1 MEKDYQ
7 KILEEISSEI
17 SGKKLG
23 GKVADYIPELAVVD
37 PDKFG
42 IHLSSVN
49 GGNYNIGDSEEKFS
63 IQSISKVFALTMA
76 YPRLGEKLW
85 KKVGVEPSGNPFN
98 SLVQLEYER
107 GIPRNPLI
115 NAGALV
121 VCDVLITN
129 LDKPKKEFL
138 DFVRMLSGNDSISFN
153 ERVAESEK
161 QSGYRNV
168 ALASLIKS
176 FGNIDNRVEEVLD
189 FYFYMCSIE
198 MSCKEL
204 AQTFLLYANHG
215 KHFISEK
222 KILSGSQSKRLS
234 AVMLTCGF
242 YDQAGEFTFKVGLPG
257 KSGVGG
263 GIVAVFPEHYSIA
276 IWSPKLNEAGN
287 SVLGMEVLER
297 LTTKTGLSIF

>member
-1 MEKDYQ
+1 MEYQ
-7 KILEEISSEI
+7 KILDDINAELKRESF
-17 SGKKLG
+17 G
-23 GKVADYIPELAVVD
+23 GKVANYIPELAQVD

-42 IHLSSVN
+42 IHLSTLDN
-49 GGNYNIGDSEEKFS
+49 GDYFIGCNKERFS

-76 YPRLGEKLW
+76 YPMLGEKLW
-85 KKVGVEPSGNPFN
+85 KRVGVEPSGNPFN
-98 SLVQLEYER
+98 SLVQIEYES

-121 VCDVLITN
+121 VSDVLVSN
-129 LDKPKKEFL
+129 LKNPKHDFL
-138 DFVRMLSGNDSISFN
+138 RFVQKLAGNSTISYN
-153 ERVAESEK
+153 EKVAESEK
-161 QSGYRNV
+161 DTGYRNV
-168 ALASLIKS
+168 ALASLMKS
-176 FGNIDNRVEEVLD
+176 FGNIENLVEEVLD

-204 AQTFLLYANHG
+204 SQTFLLYANHG
-215 KHFISEK
+215 KHFVSKER
-222 KILSGSQSKRLS
+222 ILNASQSKRLS
-234 AVMLTCGF
+234 AILLTCGF

-263 GIVAVFPEHYSIA
+263 GIAAVFPEHYSVA
-276 IWSPKLNEAGN
+276 VWSPKLNKAGN

>member
-1 MEKDYQ
+1 MEYQ
-7 KILEEISSEI
+7 KILDDINAELKRESF
-17 SGKKLG
+17 G
-23 GKVADYIPELAVVD
+23 GKVANYIPELAQVD

-42 IHLSSVN
+42 IHLSTLDN
-49 GGNYNIGDSEEKFS
+49 GDYFIGCNKERFS

-76 YPRLGEKLW
+76 YPMLGEKLW
-85 KKVGVEPSGNPFN
+85 KRVGVEPSGNPFN
-98 SLVQLEYER
+98 SLVQLEYES

-121 VCDVLITN
+121 VSDVLVSN
-129 LDKPKKEFL
+129 LKNPKHDFL
-138 DFVRMLSGNDSISFN
+138 RFVQKLAGNSTISYN
-153 ERVAESEK
+153 EKVAESEK
-161 QSGYRNV
+161 DTGYRNV
-168 ALASLIKS
+168 ALASLMKS
-176 FGNIDNRVEEVLD
+176 FGNIENLVEEVLD

-204 AQTFLLYANHG
+204 SQTFLLYANHG
-215 KHFISEK
+215 KHFVSKER
-222 KILSGSQSKRLS
+222 ILNASQSKRLS
-234 AVMLTCGF
+234 AILLTCGF

-263 GIVAVFPEHYSIA
+263 GIAAVFPEHYSVA
-276 IWSPKLNEAGN
+276 VWSPKLNKAGN

>member
-1 MEKDYQ
+1 MEYQ
-7 KILEEISSEI
+7 KILDDINAELKRESF
-17 SGKKLG
+17 G
-23 GKVADYIPELAVVD
+23 GKVANYIPELAQVD

-42 IHLSSVN
+42 IHLSTLDN
-49 GGNYNIGDSEEKFS
+49 GDYSIGSNKERFS

-76 YPRLGEKLW
+76 YPMLGEKLW
-85 KKVGVEPSGNPFN
+85 KRVGVEPSGNPFN
-98 SLVQLEYER
+98 SLVQLEYES

-121 VCDVLITN
+121 VSDVLVSN
-129 LDKPKKEFL
+129 LKNPKHDFL
-138 DFVRMLSGNDSISFN
+138 RFVQKLAGNSTISYN
-153 ERVAESEK
+153 EKVAESEK
-161 QSGYRNV
+161 ETGYRNV
-168 ALASLIKS
+168 ALASLMKS
-176 FGNIDNRVEEVLD
+176 FGNIENLVEEVLD

-204 AQTFLLYANHG
+204 SQTFLLYANHG
-215 KHFISEK
+215 KHFVSKER
-222 KILSGSQSKRLS
+222 ILNASQSKRLS
-234 AVMLTCGF
+234 AILLTCGF

-263 GIVAVFPEHYSIA
+263 GIAAVFPEHYSVA
-276 IWSPKLNEAGN
+276 VWSPKLNKAGN

>member
-1 MEKDYQ
+1 MDYQ
-7 KILEEISSEI
+7 KILNEIDLELDRT
-17 SGKKLG
+17 KFG
-23 GKVADYIPELAVVD
+23 GKVANYIPELAGIG

-42 IHLSSVN
+42 IHLCCLQS
-49 GGNYNIGDSEEKFS
+49 GNYSVGKNEERFS

-76 YPRLGEKLW
+76 YPMLGEKLW
-85 KKVGVEPSGNPFN
+85 KRVGVEPSGNPFN
-98 SLVQLEYER
+98 SLVQLEYES

-121 VCDVLITN
+121 ICDILISN
-129 LDKPKKEFL
+129 LENPKQKFL
-138 DFVRMLSGNDSISFN
+138 EYVQNLAMDPSINYN
-153 ERVAESEK
+153 EKVAESEK
-161 QSGYRNV
+161 NTGYRNV
-168 ALASLIKS
+168 ALASLMKS
-176 FGNIDNRVEEVLD
+176 FGNIDNLVEDVLD

-204 AQTFLLYANHG
+204 AQTFLVFANHG
-215 KHFISEK
+215 KHFVTGDRV
-222 KILSGSQSKRLS
+222 LTASQSKRLS
-234 AVMLTCGF
+234 AILLTCGF

-263 GIVAVFPEHYSIA
+263 GIVAIFPEHYSIA
-276 IWSPKLNEAGN
+276 VWSPKLNKAGN

>member
-1 MEKDYQ
+1 MEYQ
-7 KILEEISSEI
+7 KILDDINAELKRESF
-17 SGKKLG
+17 G
-23 GKVADYIPELAVVD
+23 GKVANYIPELAQVD

-42 IHLSSVN
+42 IHLSTLDN
-49 GGNYNIGDSEEKFS
+49 GDYSIGSNKERFS

-76 YPRLGEKLW
+76 YPMLGEKLW
-85 KKVGVEPSGNPFN
+85 KRVGVEPSGNPFN
-98 SLVQLEYER
+98 SLVQLEYES

-121 VCDVLITN
+121 VSDVLVSN
-129 LDKPKKEFL
+129 LKNPKHDFL
-138 DFVRMLSGNDSISFN
+138 RFVQKLAGNSTISYN
-153 ERVAESEK
+153 EKVAESEK
-161 QSGYRNV
+161 ETGYRNV
-168 ALASLIKS
+168 ALASLMKS
-176 FGNIDNRVEEVLD
+176 FGNIENLVEEVLD

-204 AQTFLLYANHG
+204 SQTFLLYANHG
-215 KHFISEK
+215 KHFVSKER
-222 KILSGSQSKRLS
+222 ILNASQSKRLS
-234 AVMLTCGF
+234 AILLTCGF

-263 GIVAVFPEHYSIA
+263 GIAAVFPEHYSVA
-276 IWSPKLNEAGN
+276 VWSLKLNKAGN